1 MAEITAKVKVHK
13 TPAYEGQVRLDVT
26 ADYTD
31 ERNKE
36 WATATPVVSATLI
49 VREEVAD
56 RFEQGA
62 AYTLTF
68 TKED

>member
-1 MAEITAKVKVHK
+1 MAEITAKVKVYK
-13 TPAYEGQVRLDVT
+13 TPSYEGQVRLDFT
-26 ADYTD
+26 GDYTD

-36 WATATPVVSATLI
+36 WAAATPVISATLV
-49 VREEVAD
+49 VRDDVAE